1 MTNARSRSN
10 EIPWREFLK
19 CLVETVIGIKNS
31 VQRVRNQLTVQH
43 HFAYSKSDSQL
54 RRSGGRKLLNLQSLV
69 SNHRIIWWD
78 LFFHGFERSI
88 DTTCN
93 RTKKILVGRSYVK
106 GISQRRTVSTVN
118 RLNRGKF
125 KYLKRKENRNK
136 GADLPKNFKWKTG
149 VKFCKAKVWSR
160 PILQSKR

>member
-1 MTNARSRSN
+1 MDDQRS
-10 EIPWREFLK
+10 F
-19 CLVETVIGIKNS
+19 TIKRNS
-31 VQRVRNQLTVQH
+31 VKRIPEVPGGNCNWDKEFGTARPKSIDRSTSLRLFQERLTV
-43 HFAYSKSDSQL
+43 KTKW
-54 RRSGGRKLLNLQSLV
+54 GKLLNLQSLV

-125 KYLKRKENRNK
+125 KYLKRKET
-136 GADLPKNFKWKTG
+136 WK
-149 VKFCKAKVWSR
+149 
-160 PILQSKR
+160 